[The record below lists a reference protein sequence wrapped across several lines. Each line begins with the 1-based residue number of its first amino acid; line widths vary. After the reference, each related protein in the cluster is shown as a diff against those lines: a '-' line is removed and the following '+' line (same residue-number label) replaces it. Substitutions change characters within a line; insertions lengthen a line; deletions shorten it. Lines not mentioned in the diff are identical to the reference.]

1 MTATSEQERLLIG
14 ETWVPATA
22 GTVRDVLDPASGE
35 VIAQVA
41 DAGPADVDAAVAPAR
56 AGFDDG
62 AWAPPPGGQR
72 ARVLWRTA
80 DPTAEHTPQLARPA
94 TRAQGPPPN
103 TSARLPP

>member
-41 DAGPADVDAAVAPAR
+41 DAGPADVDAAVAQAR
-56 AGFDDG
+56 AVFDAG
-62 AWAPPPGGQR
+62 GWGRLPGGQR
-72 ARVLWRTA
+72 RRNLWRVSLPVGGHA
-80 DPTAEHTPQLARPA
+80 HQPSRPRTPAHC
-94 TRAQGPPPN
+94 
-103 TSARLPP
+103 

>member
-41 DAGPADVDAAVAPAR
+41 DAGPADVDAAARHPASSPATPTSTRPSPAACRAACSTPDKSAPLTPGCWWTA
-56 AGFDDG
+56 AG
-62 AWAPPPGGQR
+62 WTSSLTNLPPPPSR
-72 ARVLWRTA
+72 
-80 DPTAEHTPQLARPA
+80 
-94 TRAQGPPPN
+94 
-103 TSARLPP
+103 

>member
-41 DAGPADVDAAVAPAR
+41 DAGPADVDAAVAQAR
-56 AGFDDG
+56 AVFDDEWTESRRYVYICGSAAG
-62 AWAPPPGGQR
+62 ALDHSRGGQ
-72 ARVLWRTA
+72 AVNYTKS
-80 DPTAEHTPQLARPA
+80 D
-94 TRAQGPPPN
+94 
-103 TSARLPP
+103 